1 MGLAGLIA
9 AGAAGSAALL
19 FSAIAVAGAGQG
31 LAFLGS
37 IRRVNE
43 IAPAGQRAGTVA
55 MFYVLTYG
63 GSGLVTAAVGLLA
76 SHLGLTRAVQASA
89 AMLAAA
95 CLLTLVTG
103 GRAGR
108 TR

>member
-1 MGLAGLIA
+1 MGG
-9 AGAAGSAALL
+9 
-19 FSAIAVAGAGQG
+19 
-31 LAFLGS
+31 

-43 IAPAGQRAGTVA
+43 IAPAGQRASTVA

-76 SHLGLTRAVQASA
+76 THLGLIRSVQASA
-89 AMLAAA
+89 AVLAAA
-95 CLLTLVTG
+95 CLLTALAG
-103 GRAGR
+103 WRAGR

>member
-1 MGLAGLIA
+1 M
-9 AGAAGSAALL
+9 
-19 FSAIAVAGAGQG
+19 
-31 LAFLGS
+31 
-37 IRRVNE
+37 
-43 IAPAGQRAGTVA
+43 A

-76 SHLGLTRAVQASA
+76 THLGLTRAVQASA
-89 AMLAAA
+89 AVLAAA

-108 TR
+108 RR

>member
-1 MGLAGLIA
+1 
-9 AGAAGSAALL
+9 
-19 FSAIAVAGAGQG
+19 VAGAGQG
-31 LAFLGS
+31 LAFMGG
-37 IRRVNE
+37 IRQVNE

-55 MFYVLTYG
+55 LFYVLTYG

-76 SHLGLTRAVQASA
+76 AHLGLTRSVQTSA
-89 AMLAAA
+89 AVLAAA
-95 CLLTLVTG
+95 CLLTVVTA